1 TSDVAYNDFYP
12 AGVEPLEPNI
22 TALLDPEHLKW
33 KDLVSPG
40 VKIPTEYGKDEI
52 EKLQAEIRANF
63 QEMQKAL
70 EEAKKKNLK
79 EAEVKQISARFQEK
93 NKPLEAK
100 IKAIREKY
108 KDLEDKVGAFEGAG
122 YASKGLYRPQMYCVM
137 ISSPKVEFC
146 RVCQRAI
153 QQMID
158 YYSR

>member
-1 TSDVAYNDFYP
+1 
-12 AGVEPLEPNI
+12 
-22 TALLDPEHLKW
+22 
-33 KDLVSPG
+33 
-40 VKIPTEYGKDEI
+40 KI
-52 EKLQAEIRANF
+52 QA
-63 QEMQKAL
+63 K
-70 EEAKKKNLK
+70 
-79 EAEVKQISARFQEK
+79 FQEK
-93 NKPLEAK
+93 NKALQAK
-100 IKAIREKY
+100 IQTIRDRY